1 MSLLAALNPPQR
13 EAAKYLD
20 GPLLVLAGA
29 GSGKTRVITH
39 KIAYLIGECGYKPSS
54 IAAIT
59 FTNKAA
65 REMQDRAA
73 KLTKDVNTKGL
84 IVTTFHS
91 MGLRMLRED
100 AKFERSSIAAITF
113 TNKAAREMQDRAAK
127 LTKDVNTKGLIVT
140 TFHSMGLRM
149 LREDAKFAELKPAFS
164 ILDSADAARH
174 RFGNP
179 QDHRQA
185 GNSPRGIAHLAVE
198 ERAEVARHCTCK
210 PPRTTT
216 RAPTPRSTTA
226 TTPPCAPTRRSI
238 STT

>member
-39 KIAYLIGECGYKPSS
+39 KIAYLIGECGYKPGA

-65 REMQDRAA
+65 REMQERAA
-73 KLTKDVNTKGL
+73 KLTQGDAEISTKGL

-91 MGLRMLRED
+91 L
-100 AKFERSSIAAITF
+100 
-113 TNKAAREMQDRAAK
+113 
-127 LTKDVNTKGLIVT
+127 
-140 TFHSMGLRM
+140 GLRM

-164 ILDSADAARH
+164 ILDSADADGH

-185 GNSPRGIAHLAVE
+185 GNPPRGVAHLAVE
-198 ERAEVARHCTCK
+198 ERAEVARRRARA

-216 RAPTPRSTTA
+216 RAPTRRSTTA
-226 TTPPCAPTRRSI
+226 TTRRCAPTRRST